1 MRRNRRVGCVGYGLL
16 GALLVVPGHEHAVLG
31 DTTPTFSG
39 QVRVLASSSG
49 ALQDRRPTDQVPS
62 AVEIDARTGRAF
74 ILTYPPDGIGPRH
87 ILVIATRSGAL
98 VHTVAFPEPLNAVV
112 AVTTTN
118 RVLVAE
124 GQTIRLLDSRTGA
137 LLPPIVLACRR
148 IPQGLAVAP
157 LFRRVFVDCGDGS
170 LTTLDAATGAVLRG
184 SRLGGALT
192 MVVHERTGHI
202 LVVGRDVNT
211 GRPLVVS
218 TLDAATGRILHRRYL
233 RRMPCGGAIDA
244 RAEHV
249 FAIDGNTIDMIDART
264 GRIERSVRVSIHPWS
279 LAESTELGRVYVL
292 TGAYF
297 DADSDPNE
305 AGTVSTLDVHTGT
318 IVRSVTLGKAAFEPS
333 PSAIAV
339 DPATTRVWV
348 LSTDAHRFGGVS
360 VLNAD
365 TGALLYTV
373 HPAKNALPAAIAV
386 DSQAKRLIE
395 ADVVLKG

>member
-1 MRRNRRVGCVGYGLL
+1 MWCNKCVGYGLL
-16 GALLVVPGHEHAVLG
+16 VVLLVVPGHEHAALR
-31 DTTPTFSG
+31 DTTATFSG

-49 ALQDRRPTDQVPS
+49 ALQARRLTDQVPS
-62 AVEIDARTGRAF
+62 AVAIDARTGRAF
-74 ILTYPPDGIGPRH
+74 ILTYPSDGTGPRH
-87 ILVIATRSGAL
+87 ILVIATRTGAL
-98 VHTVAFPEPLNAVV
+98 VHTVALPGPLNAVV

-118 RVLVAE
+118 RVLVAD
-124 GQTIRLLDSRTGA
+124 GRTIRLLDSRTGA
-137 LLPPIVLACRR
+137 LLSPIVLPCHG
-148 IPQGLAVAP
+148 IPQGLAAAP
-157 LFRRVFVDCGDGS
+157 LFRRVFVDYGDGS
-170 LTTLDAATGAVLRG
+170 LTTLDAETGVVLH
-184 SRLGGALT
+184 SSNLGGALT
-192 MVVHERTGHI
+192 IAVHERTGHV
-202 LVVGRDVNT
+202 LVVGRDINT

-218 TLDAATGRILHRRYL
+218 MLDAATGGIVHRSYLHR
-233 RRMPCGGAIDA
+233 MPHGGAISA

-249 FAIDGNTIDMIDART
+249 FAIDGNIIDMIDART

-297 DADSDPNE
+297 DAESNPNE
-305 AGTVSTLDVHTGT
+305 PGTVSTLDVHTGI

-339 DPATTRVWV
+339 DPGTKRVWV

-373 HPAKNALPAAIAV
+373 HPARNALPAAIAV
-386 DSQAKRLIE
+386 DSQAERLIE